1 MSSFEQLY
9 SRETRGR
16 TWPKPAPSPMPADF
30 IYRRATSV
38 DAPTLSTLAAQI
50 FLDTYATHGINE
62 ALAREAASVYSAEV
76 FERRLRDAAVE
87 VMLVEAGGYTV
98 GFVDIAF
105 ATNCPVPGVH
115 GAEVFRLY
123 VQRPF
128 LRRGLGRKL
137 MAKAEASARA
147 RGLDAI
153 WLTAWAGNHGALA
166 FYQSLGF
173 RDMGATEYVIEGVGY
188 ENRVLCKPMLHDGPQ
203 GEWC

>member
-1 MSSFEQLY
+1 
-9 SRETRGR
+9 
-16 TWPKPAPSPMPADF
+16 MPEDF
-30 IYRRATSV
+30 IYRRAAPA
-38 DAPTLSTLAAQI
+38 DALPLSTLATQV
-50 FLDTYATHGINE
+50 FLDTYATHGINN
-62 ALAREAASVYSAEV
+62 ALAREAVTVYSTEV

-87 VMLVEAGGYTV
+87 LWMVEAGGFTV

-105 ATNCPVPGVH
+105 ATSCPVPGVR

-128 LRRGLGRKL
+128 LRRGLGCAL

-173 RDMGATEYVIEGVGY
+173 RDIGTKEYVIDGVGH
-188 ENRVLCKPMLHDGPQ
+188 ENRVLCKALAG
-203 GEWC
+203 

>member
-1 MSSFEQLY
+1 M
-9 SRETRGR
+9 
-16 TWPKPAPSPMPADF
+16 
-30 IYRRATSV
+30 
-38 DAPTLSTLAAQI
+38 
-50 FLDTYATHGINE
+50 
-62 ALAREAASVYSAEV
+62 
-76 FERRLRDAAVE
+76 
-87 VMLVEAGGYTV
+87 VEAGGFTV

-105 ATNCPVPGVH
+105 ATLCPVPGVR

-147 RGLDAI
+147 RGLESI

-173 RDMGATEYVIEGVGY
+173 RDIGTTEYVIDGVGH
-188 ENRVLCKPMLHDGPQ
+188 ENRVLCKTFAR
-203 GEWC
+203 

>member
-1 MSSFEQLY
+1 
-9 SRETRGR
+9 
-16 TWPKPAPSPMPADF
+16 MPEDF
-30 IYRRATSV
+30 IYLRATPA
-38 DAPTLSTLAAQI
+38 DALPLSTLAAQV
-50 FLDTYATHGINE
+50 FLDTYATQGIND
-62 ALAREAASVYSAEV
+62 ALAREVASVYSAEA

-87 VMLVEAGGYTV
+87 LWMVEAGGYRV

-105 ATNCPVPGVH
+105 ATSCPVPGVQ

-128 LRRGLGRKL
+128 LRRGLGRAL
-137 MAKAEASARA
+137 IAKAEASARA

-173 RDMGATEYVIEGVGY
+173 RDIGTTGYVINGVGY
-188 ENRVLCKPMLHDGPQ
+188 ENRVLCKTLAR
-203 GEWC
+203 